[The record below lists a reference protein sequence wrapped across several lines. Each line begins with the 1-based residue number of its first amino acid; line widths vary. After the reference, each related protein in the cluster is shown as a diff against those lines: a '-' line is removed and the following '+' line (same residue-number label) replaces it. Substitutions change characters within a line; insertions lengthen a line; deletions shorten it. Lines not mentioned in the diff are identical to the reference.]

1 MDPAITAAP
10 GLAFSAPAAGG
21 ITIAGLNGELDIACA
36 PALREQLLGLLSPG
50 SSRLVID
57 LSKVSHCDASGLAVL
72 IGTGRR
78 ATLLGGFLHL
88 AAVSPPAW
96 PGAVFIASD
105 VLGDRALLTFTGDDP
120 RDQTGQ
126 HASPGRPA
134 ARPKDGTA
142 PPRGGQCAD
151 GRHGQRHRSTNPAG
165 PPNPSAAPP
174 PLTSSAPAR
183 PSWISGK
190 AGSGGPQTAP
200 RPAGPVPFP
209 GPPNP

>member
-21 ITIAGLNGELDIACA
+21 ITIAGLSGELDIACA

-105 VLGDRALLTFTGDDP
+105 VLGDRLFLP
-120 RDQTGQ
+120 
-126 HASPGRPA
+126 SPGMTHATRQASTPVRAGPRRAQRTGRHRPGA
-134 ARPKDGTA
+134 VSALMVGTA
-142 PPRGGQCAD
+142 
-151 GRHGQRHRSTNPAG
+151 
-165 PPNPSAAPP
+165 SATGAR
-174 PLTSSAPAR
+174 TQPAR
-183 PSWISGK
+183 L
-190 AGSGGPQTAP
+190 TP
-200 RPAGPVPFP
+200 RPRPHH
-209 GPPNP
+209 